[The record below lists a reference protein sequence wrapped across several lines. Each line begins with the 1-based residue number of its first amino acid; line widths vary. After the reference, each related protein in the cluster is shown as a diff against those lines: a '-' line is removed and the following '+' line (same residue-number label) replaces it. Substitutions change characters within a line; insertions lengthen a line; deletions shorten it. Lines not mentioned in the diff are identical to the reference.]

1 MIFPKTRLILSKPYI
16 LLIGG
21 NVIIVIGGDDNY
33 KNEEEEERLVISP
46 WARRIV
52 CVQFSEEY
60 IDGRKSF
67 IFSWGEK
74 HRPIHVEALMHFFDP
89 DKNGEKFK
97 YQLQKQADSASKPAR
112 VKPAEPISTK
122 VEEKK
127 CSSDVG
133 KNAQGMGTVIT
144 VTILFIVFFPDQT
157 FRVIM
162 SSDAWALPCYHQ
174 SLAMD
179 FLLNMYSHLFCSLLI
194 PLSSILPSLSLPL
207 KYI

>member
-1 MIFPKTRLILSKPYI
+1 MLV
-16 LLIGG
+16 GG

-33 KNEEEEERLVISP
+33 KSKEQEEQLVISP

-133 KNAQGMGTVIT
+133 KNAQKMGTVIAF
-144 VTILFIVFFPDQT
+144 TILFIVFFP
-157 FRVIM
+157 
-162 SSDAWALPCYHQ
+162 
-174 SLAMD
+174 
-179 FLLNMYSHLFCSLLI
+179 
-194 PLSSILPSLSLPL
+194 
-207 KYI
+207 

>member
-1 MIFPKTRLILSKPYI
+1 MLV
-16 LLIGG
+16 GG
-21 NVIIVIGGDDNY
+21 NVIIVIGGDDYY
-33 KNEEEEERLVISP
+33 KSKEQEEQLVISP
-46 WARRIV
+46 WARRMV

-97 YQLQKQADSASKPAR
+97 YQLPKQADSTSKPAR

-122 VEEKK
+122 VEERK
-127 CSSDVG
+127 CSSDVR
-133 KNAQGMGTVIT
+133 KTAQEMGTVIT
-144 VTILFIVFFPDQT
+144 FTILFYCIFPRPDIRLLYPPMHGHFLVT
-157 FRVIM
+157 T
-162 SSDAWALPCYHQ
+162 

-179 FLLNMYSHLFCSLLI
+179 FFLNMHVFTFILFAPYPSFSYPSFLVLASIYNCSSLC
-194 PLSSILPSLSLPL
+194 LS
-207 KYI
+207 

>member
-1 MIFPKTRLILSKPYI
+1 MLV
-16 LLIGG
+16 GG

-33 KNEEEEERLVISP
+33 KSKEQEEQLVISP

-97 YQLQKQADSASKPAR
+97 YQLPKQGDSTPKPAR

-122 VEEKK
+122 VEERK
-127 CSSDVG
+127 CSSDVR
-133 KNAQGMGTVIT
+133 KTAQEMGIVIT
-144 VTILFIVFFPDQT
+144 FMILLYFST
-157 FRVIM
+157 TR
-162 SSDAWALPCYHQ
+162 H
-174 SLAMD
+174 
-179 FLLNMYSHLFCSLLI
+179 
-194 PLSSILPSLSLPL
+194 
-207 KYI
+207 

>member
-1 MIFPKTRLILSKPYI
+1 MIFPNTRLILSKAYI
-16 LLIGG
+16 MLVGG

-33 KNEEEEERLVISP
+33 KSEEQEERLVISP

-97 YQLQKQADSASKPAR
+97 YQMPKQADPTSKPAR
-112 VKPAEPISTK
+112 VKAAEPISTK

-133 KNAQGMGTVIT
+133 KTAQEMGTVIT
-144 VTILFIVFFPDQT
+144 FTILFIVFFLDQT
-157 FRVIM
+157 FKVII
-162 SSDAWALPCYHQ
+162 SSDAWALPCHHQ

-179 FLLNMYSHLFCSLLI
+179 FLFEYACIQIYFVR
-194 PLSSILPSLSLPL
+194 SLSLFLLSFLPCPCL
-207 KYI
+207 SI

>member
-1 MIFPKTRLILSKPYI
+1 MFV
-16 LLIGG
+16 GG

-33 KNEEEEERLVISP
+33 KNKEQEEQLVISP

-67 IFSWGEK
+67 IFSWAEK

-97 YQLQKQADSASKPAR
+97 YQMPKQADPTSKPAR
-112 VKPAEPISTK
+112 VKPAEPISTT

-127 CSSDVG
+127 CSPDVG
-133 KNAQGMGTVIT
+133 KTAQEIGTVIT
-144 VTILFIVFFPDQT
+144 CTILFIVFFLDQT
-157 FRVIM
+157 FSVII
-162 SSDAWALPCYHQ
+162 SSDAWALPCHHI
-174 SLAMD
+174 LGHG
-179 FLLNMYSHLFCSLLI
+179 FLFEYTCIHISFVR
-194 PLSSILPSLSLPL
+194 SLSLFLLSFRPCPYL
-207 KYI
+207 YI

>member
-1 MIFPKTRLILSKPYI
+1 MIFPKTRLILPKAYI
-16 LLIGG
+16 MLVGG

-33 KNEEEEERLVISP
+33 KNEEQEEQLVISP

-97 YQLQKQADSASKPAR
+97 YQMPKQADPTSKPAR
-112 VKPAEPISTK
+112 VKPAEPISAK
-122 VEEKK
+122 VEKKK
-127 CSSDVG
+127 CSPDVG
-133 KNAQGMGTVIT
+133 KTAQEMGTVIT
-144 VTILFIVFFPDQT
+144 LTILFIVLFPDQT
-157 FRVIM
+157 CM
-162 SSDAWALPCYHQ
+162 GT
-174 SLAMD
+174 
-179 FLLNMYSHLFCSLLI
+179 
-194 PLSSILPSLSLPL
+194 SLSPPVLDHGFPF
-207 KYI
+207 